1 MSLLA
6 LTGMFIFGGKKEKK
20 KADER
25 SEREEYERELEE
37 LSKRYGIPKENIRK
51 TALFRIYNG
60 GQARILQKALGI
72 QEKKLF
78 DVLDARYTIPD
89 RHIFI
94 SSHREKKMA

>member
-37 LSKRYGIPKENIRK
+37 LSKRYGIPKENIK
-51 TALFRIYNG
+51 KVALFRVYNG
-60 GQARILQKALGI
+60 EQVRILRKALGI
-72 QEKKLF
+72 PEK
-78 DVLDARYTIPD
+78 DI
-89 RHIFI
+89 
-94 SSHREKKMA
+94 